1 MLNSF
6 PVAVLAG
13 VILGFMAGLGIGG
26 GTLLVLWLTL
36 VIKIEPGDARL
47 INLLFFLASA
57 GSVTLLRWKQKSVN
71 WKQIF
76 PAIASGCIAAAIFA
90 WLSGRL
96 DTGILRPMFGILLL
110 ATGIRELCYR
120 PKELR

>member
-57 GSVTLLRWKQKSVN
+57 GSVTLLRLKQKSVN

-76 PAIASGCIAAAIFA
+76 PAIVSGCIAAAIFA
-90 WLSGRL
+90 WLSERL

>member
-6 PVAVLAG
+6 PLAVLAG

-76 PAIASGCIAAAIFA
+76 PAIVSGCIAAAIFA

>member
-26 GTLLVLWLTL
+26 GTLLVLWLILT
-36 VIKIEPGDARL
+36 IKIEPGDARL

-57 GSVTLLRWKQKSVN
+57 GSVTLLRLKQKSVN
-71 WKQIF
+71 WKQIL
-76 PAIASGCIAAAIFA
+76 PAIVSGCIAAAIFA